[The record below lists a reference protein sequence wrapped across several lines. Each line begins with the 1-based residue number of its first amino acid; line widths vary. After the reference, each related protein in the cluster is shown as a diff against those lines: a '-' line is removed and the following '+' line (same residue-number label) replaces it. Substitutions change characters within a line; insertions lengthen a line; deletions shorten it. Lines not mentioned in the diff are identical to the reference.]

1 MRKLIAFEMKKVV
14 LLLIIAVAALLSPP
28 PVGQLNMHNYHGDC
42 SGSSW

>member
-28 PVGQLNMHNYHGDC
+28 PVGQLNMHNYHGD
-42 SGSSW
+42 